1 MSCRRSPPFCSP
13 GASVPH
19 GLSFEQCVDFGR
31 THDGPVTHKGL
42 VVVLDAVM
50 VVEVV
55 DHDAEGFLDA
65 SCRVVAEPI
74 DTFEPRAVAEVK
86 ARYRVDAYR
95 GSPRQIAGAKPQQ
108 GRAQLLAPRRVIPPA
123 TTLELW
129 QQRGIGVASI
139 CKPLTE
145 PAPKP
150 RHRRQSGKTLQLRKL
165 CLELIDHLLDQEIAE
180 RYAAQAVLAVGA
192 RIDNRGVGARSL
204 RVCGFVLRLP
214 C

>member
-1 MSCRRSPPFCSP
+1 MSCRRSPPFCGP
-13 GASVPH
+13 GAGAPR
-19 GLSFEQCVDFGR
+19 GLSFEQCVDLGR

-65 SCRVVAEPI
+65 AWRVVAEPI

-108 GRAQLLAPRRVIPPA
+108 GCAQLVPVRPLHPARARAAAAWLWPSRAPARLRRRSA
-123 TTLELW
+123 
-129 QQRGIGVASI
+129 A
-139 CKPLTE
+139 
-145 PAPKP
+145 
-150 RHRRQSGKTLQLRKL
+150 RREVPDGRMRSSGGRAR
-165 CLELIDHLLDQEIAE
+165 D
-180 RYAAQAVLAVGA
+180 AAA
-192 RIDNRGVGARSL
+192 NHPS
-204 RVCGFVLRLP
+204 P
-214 C
+214 